1 MTVAATRHL
10 ALLSPPNRMNKVHS
24 LGKRQPRP
32 PSAGPH
38 RVGFNLP
45 IRWMFAGVLIAAA
58 GCVKQA
64 PEPVP
69 PPLVQ
74 VLVVS
79 ATNVPLTA
87 EFIGQLD
94 SPQNVEVRARVEA
107 FVDEV
112 LFEEGREVS
121 QGAPLFRLDQKPFL
135 ERLAAAEGQ
144 LAEAR
149 AALNK
154 YHKDVARLEPLAEK
168 KAIPQQDLD
177 NAVASVSV
185 GEANVQSAEARA
197 QSARLDLSYCDV
209 LAPVSGVIGARQVSM
224 GSLVGKGE
232 PTLLATISAL
242 DPIWFYCAIS
252 EVEYLRARR
261 TAGRHLGETVPT
273 LILADGSEFPE
284 PGKWVFVDRAVDV
297 STGTIRA
304 RAQFPNPEGVLR
316 PGMFARVRVRLK
328 TEQDSILIPIRA
340 VQELQGR
347 YFVWVVSEGDQASQ
361 RAIERGAEV
370 GNQVMVLAGLKVGER
385 IIVEGVQKVREG
397 SPVQPKTAE
406 QMAAL
411 AAQAAAARPAAG
423 GPGVPGSTQE

>member
-1 MTVAATRHL
+1 
-10 ALLSPPNRMNKVHS
+10 
-24 LGKRQPRP
+24 
-32 PSAGPH
+32 
-38 RVGFNLP
+38 
-45 IRWMFAGVLIAAA
+45 
-58 GCVKQA
+58 
-64 PEPVP
+64 
-69 PPLVQ
+69 VQ
-74 VLVVS
+74 VLEVS
-79 ATNVPLTA
+79 ATNVALTA

-121 QGAPLFRLDQKPFL
+121 QDAPLFRLDRKPFL

-144 LAEAR
+144 LAEAQ

-154 YHKDVARLEPLAEK
+154 YHKDVARLEPLAEQ
-168 KAIPQQDLD
+168 KAIPRQDLD
-177 NAVASVSV
+177 NAVASVAV
-185 GEANVQSAEARA
+185 GEASVQSAEARV

-209 LAPVSGVIGARQVSM
+209 AAPVSGLIGARQVSI

-232 PTLLATISAL
+232 PTLLATISTL

-261 TAGRHLGETVPT
+261 TAGRQLGETVPT

-304 RAQFPNPEGVLR
+304 RAEFSNPEGVLR

-328 TEQDSILIPIRA
+328 TQQDSILVPIRA
-340 VQELQGR
+340 VQELQGKN
-347 YFVWVVSEGDQASQ
+347 FVWVVGEDDKATQ
-361 RAIERGAEV
+361 RSIEPGAEV
-370 GNQVMVLAGLKVGER
+370 GSQVLVLAGLEAGER

-397 SPVQPKTAE
+397 SPVRPKTAE
-406 QMAAL
+406 QMAA
-411 AAQAAAARPAAG
+411 AATSPAAG
-423 GPGVPGSTQE
+423 GHAGSKPAKE